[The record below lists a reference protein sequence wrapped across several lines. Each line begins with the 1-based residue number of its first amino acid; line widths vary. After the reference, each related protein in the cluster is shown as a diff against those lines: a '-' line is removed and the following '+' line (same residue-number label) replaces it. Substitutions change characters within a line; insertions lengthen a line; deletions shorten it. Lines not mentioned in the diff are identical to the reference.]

1 MFIDSLCALAL
12 VRFHISCCAWEFFLY
27 IFKWMTCI
35 HCWLWQICLRY
46 DQHFTEHVRH
56 VYIMINLVQ
65 LVCQNHFSLIIGQ
78 VAIESCGRLI
88 FFIILC
94 WRLNIFRH
102 FFFFV
107 FFSIIFYILLFIVA
121 YRPSNL
127 WCTWD
132 IRIKKL
138 ELEDCKFVLNIK
150 QQDYFYQSVNFICDL
165 IYDFALFSSEY
176 KTL

>member
-1 MFIDSLCALAL
+1 MYSLLIMADMFALWSTFYWTRPTCLHYDQPGSTGLPKPFFFDNWAGCYRKL
-12 VRFHISCCAWEFFLY
+12 WTSYIFHNLMLAFEYISPFFL
-27 IFKWMTCI
+27 
-35 HCWLWQICLRY
+35 
-46 DQHFTEHVRH
+46 
-56 VYIMINLVQ
+56 
-65 LVCQNHFSLIIGQ
+65 
-78 VAIESCGRLI
+78 
-88 FFIILC
+88 LC
-94 WRLNIFRH
+94 
-102 FFFFV
+102 